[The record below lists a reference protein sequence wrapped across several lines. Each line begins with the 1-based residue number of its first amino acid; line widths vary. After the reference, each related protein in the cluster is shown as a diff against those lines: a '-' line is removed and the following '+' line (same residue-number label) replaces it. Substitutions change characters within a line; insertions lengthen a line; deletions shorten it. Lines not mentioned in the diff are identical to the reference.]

1 MVSHQAKQEKLAR
14 KLLPNHS
21 IRSDEQ
27 EVSSHQRRRP
37 GSSSLP
43 SSDKVEIEWFDCS
56 QNTEKKNEDCLKTL
70 FEIPAHHHSPAV
82 KKTKPDI
89 LQPNRLRF
97 NNWSIN

>member
-43 SSDKVEIEWFDCS
+43 SSDKVEIEWFDWFVILS
-56 QNTEKKNEDCLKTL
+56 SHFPYLTMPHGLGAFALAVHLPDTILKFTEHRKEK
-70 FEIPAHHHSPAV
+70 
-82 KKTKPDI
+82 
-89 LQPNRLRF
+89 
-97 NNWSIN
+97 